1 MKKLFCIIFL
11 CFLIS
16 SLFYC
21 RDFESFGGEILYV
34 FEDYENGVIID
45 NFDYGNSVSKS
56 MQIEEC
62 DISEFIDYF
71 DMEILSTYY
80 VDDVKVINGYSKY
93 LEESVPYKNGY
104 TNLQI
109 AISDKVLVGYPQ
121 LYQGF

>member
-1 MKKLFCIIFL
+1 M
-11 CFLIS
+11 
-16 SLFYC
+16 
-21 RDFESFGGEILYV
+21 YV